1 MIKTER
7 KTGLSALNLKKW
19 MMQIAISHMTHYQ
32 SDLVYDFETIDKIK
46 EEGEAKAYSWQ
57 LRDAGTDFVRI
68 NIDETEAFV
77 TACREYNDYEF
88 VITYSKADGF
98 TITEAMKI

>member
-7 KTGLSALNLKKW
+7 KTELSAFKLKRW
-19 MMQIAISHMTHYQ
+19 MMRIAMSHMSHYQ
-32 SDLVYDFETIDKIK
+32 TDLVYDFETIDKIE
-46 EEGEAKAYSWQ
+46 EEGKARVCSWQ
-57 LRDAGTDFVRI
+57 IRDTGTNFVRM

-77 TACREYNDYEF
+77 VACREYNDYEF
-88 VITYSKADGF
+88 MITYSKVDGF

>member
-7 KTGLSALNLKKW
+7 KTGLSALKLKRW
-19 MMQIAISHMTHYQ
+19 MMRIAMSHMTHYQ
-32 SDLVYDFETIDKIK
+32 TDLVYDFKIIDKI
-46 EEGEAKAYSWQ
+46 EEKGKARVCSWQ
-57 LRDAGTDFVRI
+57 LRDTGTDFVQMDFDKI
-68 NIDETEAFV
+68 V

-88 VITYSKADGF
+88 VIIYSKVDGF